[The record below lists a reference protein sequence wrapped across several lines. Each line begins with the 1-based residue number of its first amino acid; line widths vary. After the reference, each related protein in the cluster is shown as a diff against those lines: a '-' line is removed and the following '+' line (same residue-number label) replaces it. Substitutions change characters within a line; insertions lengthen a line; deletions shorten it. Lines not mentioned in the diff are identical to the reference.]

1 MQACAAQGATCV
13 RLERQGRALTYSLGG
28 SICTAEVFRL
38 AEVGRADCSVEEY
51 GVTQSS
57 LEQIFNRF
65 AAQQDEEVAGV
76 RGMNR
81 AAPQEDPAGAVG
93 TTPPATPPADPTGA
107 VRGGSGAEEAEGAA
121 VATVANP
128 MIDTAPNCH
137 DSVTVRRAALTA
149 AAAEDDFE
157 EEV

>member
-1 MQACAAQGATCV
+1 MEKLEAYIMQACVAQGATCE

-51 GVTQSS
+51 AVTQSS

-81 AAPQEDPAGAVG
+81 AAPQEDPPGWCG
-93 TTPPATPPADPTGA
+93 QADPARDPTRDPAGA
-107 VRGGSGAEEAEGAA
+107 VRGGGTEEAEGVA

-128 MIDTAPNCH
+128 
-137 DSVTVRRAALTA
+137 VRRVALTVA
-149 AAAEDDFE
+149 AVEDDFE